1 MGLIERIRG
10 VKTGAVPAADAA
22 AGPPARR
29 AGDAPPP
36 RPARAPVDMPPL
48 LAQLESDI
56 FHTMRIITHA
66 AARVHE
72 RIEESMAADS
82 EIRLASEEL
91 SALSASARDAALQLA
106 RTTDRLA
113 QSTGFI
119 QRSIVG
125 ADHFIATA
133 RQLTDEG
140 QAAAGRL
147 GVEMDGI
154 GSVVGV
160 IAALARQTNLLAL
173 NAGLEASRAGPAGR
187 GFAVIA
193 NEIKA
198 LAEQAEKATGGVRRQ
213 VSDIQLVAQ
222 ESARTIG
229 KISTLISRIDPV
241 ISAVKSAVGEQ
252 IAGTADV
259 AGSAAQSKS
268 FADKVAL
275 GSARAAGIAEKGAAA
290 NVKAERS
297 HVQMT
302 TSLERLTQRSV
313 VFLRHAQV
321 GDRRAHQR
329 VPVKIPCSITLGG
342 EKRDILALDI
352 SAGGALLI
360 GEGLNVRPGSMARLS
375 MQNIGVIPVTIVA
388 QSDLGLHA
396 RFDIVTGEVTGRIE
410 RLITQVLLENQPK
423 IEMAQEAAREIQ
435 DAFTYAL
442 QHKDTSLEDLISSTY
457 TPIDGT
463 DPMQYSAPALPIYE
477 RLLPPILNRYRA
489 SPLKPQFVLA
499 IDRNSYCPV
508 HHPEFSARQRPDDF
522 EWNEINSR
530 NRSILERSQ
539 TLVGARNKEPYN
551 LRAYTRHLRDGSW
564 HHIIVVAAPIF
575 IDDQLWGNV
584 QIGLDF

>member
-10 VKTGAVPAADAA
+10 VKTGAGPAADIA

-56 FHTMRIITHA
+56 FLTMRIITHA

-410 RLITQVLLENQPK
+410 RLIAQVHVESGPR
-423 IEMAQEAAREIQ
+423 IELVRAAAQETQ
-435 DAFTYAL
+435 DAFEYGVLHNEVTVA
-442 QHKDTSLEDLISSTY
+442 DLISANY
-457 TPIDGT
+457 LPIDGT
-463 DPMQYSAPALPIYE
+463 DPVQYSTSALSFYD
-477 RLLPPILNRYRA
+477 RVLPTIMNRHRA
-489 SPLKPQFVLA
+489 SPLKPLFVLPV
-499 IDRNSYCPV
+499 DVNSYNPV
-508 HHPEFSARQRPDDF
+508 HHPEFSVRQRRNDP
-522 EWNEINSR
+522 EWNELNSR

-551 LRAYTRHLRDGSW
+551 MRAYTRHLRDGTFSP
-564 HHIIVVAAPIF
+564 IINIVAPIF
-575 IDDQLWGNV
+575 VNGRLWGNI
-584 QIGLDF
+584 QAGFDY